1 MAYSNRDWGDI
12 MRLFDLHC
20 DTITELCSRKEN
32 LINGS
37 CHISLDRAC
46 FDEGYAQTFAIYMP
60 DQYRG
65 QGAIDFFDRNLEYF
79 NAQMLRYS
87 SRIEQART
95 SVQIDAVL
103 KRGKTAAILA
113 VEGGSVLAGDLS
125 RVRWLKEQG
134 VAFLTLTWNG
144 ENELGSGWADNLHL
158 STFGKEAV
166 AELERCGIVVDVS
179 HLSDNGFDDL
189 LEVATKPFVA
199 THSNARAVCGAP
211 RNLRDDQFC
220 EIVRRGGL
228 VGINFVTDFLR
239 KSDKDALTFA
249 DILRH
254 VEHFLTLGGEKI
266 LALGADYDGCTMS
279 SCLDSIEKIAK
290 LYDFMVQSISKRL
303 VDQLFF
309 ENASRFCK
317 ENLL

>member
-1 MAYSNRDWGDI
+1 M
-12 MRLFDLHC
+12 HC

-37 CHISLDRAC
+37 CHISLDRAL

-65 QGAIDFFDRNLEYF
+65 QAAIDFFDCNLDYF

-95 SVQIDAVL
+95 GKQIDTVL
-103 KRGKTAAILA
+103 QSGKTAAVLA
-113 VEGGSVLAGDLS
+113 VEGGSALAGNLS

-158 STFGKEAV
+158 SPFGKEAV

-189 LEVATKPFVA
+189 LTVATKPFIA
-199 THSNARAVCGAP
+199 THSNARAVCGVP

-239 KSDKDALTFA
+239 ESDKDALGFA
-249 DILRH
+249 DISRH
-254 VEHFLTLGGEKI
+254 VEHFLALGGEHT

-303 VDQLFF
+303 ADQLFF
-309 ENASRFCK
+309 GNASRFCK